1 MIFAEHIVRYDY
13 QKHSTTPEHTFYI
26 IAKVWQKEYF
36 NSQPKSRRKMEENL
50 KAAMA
55 NYNDDSIRTMEGLKH
70 IRLRPGMYIGALGDG
85 SDPKDGIYTLLKG
98 FWSLR
103 WMSSKWDSARVSLSR

>member
-1 MIFAEHIVRYDY
+1 
-13 QKHSTTPEHTFYI
+13 
-26 IAKVWQKEYF
+26 
-36 NSQPKSRRKMEENL
+36 MEENL

-55 NYNDDSIRTMEGLKH
+55 NYNDDNIRTMEGLKH

-103 WMSSKWDSARVSLSR
+103 WMSSKWDSAKVSLSR